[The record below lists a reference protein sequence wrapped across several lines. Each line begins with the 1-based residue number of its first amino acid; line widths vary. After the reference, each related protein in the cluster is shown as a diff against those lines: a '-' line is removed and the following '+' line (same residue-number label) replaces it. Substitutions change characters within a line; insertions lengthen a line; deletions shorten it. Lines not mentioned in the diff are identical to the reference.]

1 MLFLDDRIQTQVTTQ
16 DQALGNEIESQHV
29 KKLHLATHHHR
40 ETRDHTHH
48 LQETQERMKTSRP
61 HEAVITTNLLAQE
74 QAYLAH

>member
-1 MLFLDDRIQTQVTTQ
+1 MLFLDNRIQMQVTTR
-16 DQALGNEIESQHV
+16 DQALGNEIESRHV
-29 KKLHLATHHHR
+29 KESHLATHHHR

-48 LQETQERMKTSRP
+48 RTKTSRP